1 MEQKC
6 ANLNVK
12 ISNFE
17 MIFYTDDFSSL
28 PWKLLKL
35 YEERSLHEQSEKR
48 PREQK
53 GSVLHRNIS

>member
-48 PREQK
+48 PKEQ
-53 GSVLHRNIS
+53 